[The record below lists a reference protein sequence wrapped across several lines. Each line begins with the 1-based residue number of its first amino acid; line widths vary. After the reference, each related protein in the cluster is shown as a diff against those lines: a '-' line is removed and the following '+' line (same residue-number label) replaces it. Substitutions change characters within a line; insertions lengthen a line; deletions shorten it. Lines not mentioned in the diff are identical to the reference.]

1 VTACSAFED
10 RLLDYRDLAALDR
23 QAVDAHLAGCP
34 DCRDY
39 LQMLSVVDAAF
50 SSQLRET
57 TLAPRQLTEIRERI
71 ASDIPV
77 GRVTTLPEWL
87 DFAAACAVCAFGYGL
102 AWQSG
107 LIAYLVSTLPASPN

>member
-1 VTACSAFED
+1 MTACPAFED
-10 RLLDYRDLAALDR
+10 RLLDYRDLAPLDR

-39 LQMLSVVDAAF
+39 VQMLSEVDAAF
-50 SSQLRET
+50 SSQVRAT
-57 TLAPRQLTEIRERI
+57 RLAPRRLAEVRERI

-77 GRVTTLPEWL
+77 GRVTRLPEWL

-102 AWQSG
+102 VWQSG
-107 LIAYLVSTLPASPN
+107 LIAYLVYTLSTSPN